1 MSRGNPIDAI
11 HPAVVSAKI
20 ARSPHGRASLWGGL
34 VNILQR
40 YCLLD
45 HRPALGIRNPA
56 GYDATAHQRKVD
68 TIDCFTARDHHCFVG
83 RCEARCTWFRVYR
96 SDWRNIVTSHR
107 YVGNS
112 VVAIRVRPGLWQTLT
127 LNLAAKTR
135 CP

>member
-1 MSRGNPIDAI
+1 MPGGNPLDAI
-11 HPAVVSAKI
+11 RAAVISAEI
-20 ARSPHGRASLWGGL
+20 ARSPKGRGSLGGGL

-40 YCLLD
+40 HSLLD
-45 HRPALGIRNPA
+45 HRPALGIRNLA
-56 GYDATAHQRKVD
+56 GYDSTAHERKVD
-68 TIDCFTARDHHCFVG
+68 TIDCFTARDHYCLVG

-107 YVGNS
+107 YVGKA
-112 VVAIRVRPGLWQTLT
+112 VVAVRVRPGLWQTLT